1 MIVYERQEEEFFPGT
16 RVSQM
21 CSVNKCIH
29 VLTLQEI
36 VEKLKTSGREKTLL
50 ESNFYFR
57 DVKRFTGGRGGGRGG
72 AVGGK
77 REDRKSFGNERR
89 GGDRRSDDRR
99 RPGGRNRDRSQFNVE
114 DEKDFPSLGTVSA

>member
-1 MIVYERQEEEFFPGT
+1 M
-16 RVSQM
+16 
-21 CSVNKCIH
+21 
-29 VLTLQEI
+29 
-36 VEKLKTSGREKTLL
+36 
-50 ESNFYFR
+50 
-57 DVKRFTGGRGGGRGG
+57 KRFTGGRGGGRGG

-99 RPGGRNRDRSQFNVE
+99 RPSGRNRDRSQFNVE